1 LTLVKTT
8 TSGPTGTDP
17 RSGEDAMPR
26 AEVVASEL
34 QEMLRLGVKESPLLT
49 LAAAGAV
56 GYVLGGGL
64 TLGVLARLVGVGVRA
79 AVALRAQQAISDWL
93 GMEERS
99 KNERQAS

>member
-8 TSGPTGTDP
+8 MSTPTGTDR

-26 AEVVASEL
+26 AEVIANEL

-49 LAAAGAV
+49 FALAGAL

-64 TLGVLARLVGVGVRA
+64 TLGILARLVGVGVRA

-99 KNERQAS
+99 KNERQTS

>member
-1 LTLVKTT
+1 M
-8 TSGPTGTDP
+8 SGPTGTDP

-49 LAAAGAV
+49 FAGAGAL

-64 TLGVLARLVGVGVRA
+64 TLGILARLVGVGVRT
-79 AVALRAQQAISDWL
+79 AVALRAQQAITDWL
-93 GMEERS
+93 RLEGRS
-99 KNERQAS
+99 KTARQTS